1 MEPGRVIRY
10 QRGCR
15 HVSILLSSHTCQ
27 TCFHTS
33 GGKASLPLPSLGVQV
48 QSAFPSQQS
57 LGNHPCMCSFRH
69 KAGLLTACGT
79 PEWCP
84 DGPYTKEIPGAN
96 LDHPEETASPAC
108 LPQQFSLRSA
118 CPTRCPAG
126 LQCQT
131 PALVEGRP

>member
-1 MEPGRVIRY
+1 MCLASYPDTPANL
-10 QRGCR
+10 
-15 HVSILLSSHTCQ
+15 VSTPVEGKHPCPCLLWVY
-27 TCFHTS
+27 
-33 GGKASLPLPSLGVQV
+33 KV
-48 QSAFPSQQS
+48 QSAFPSQQN
-57 LGNHPCMCSFRH
+57 LGKHPCMCSFSH

-96 LDHPEETASPAC
+96 LDHPEEMASPAC
-108 LPQQFSLRSA
+108 LPRQFSLRSA